1 MRQDR
6 AVLRTSG
13 VLQTTG
19 VRHATDCDGVHDRAD
34 GMGRGA
40 GMRRPQHLGCG
51 ARCNGNGRSNGYRGG
66 RLFRTPSL
74 ASGEQINGTDP

>member
-34 GMGRGA
+34 GMGRSASVAAHAATATA
-40 GMRRPQHLGCG
+40 GPT
-51 ARCNGNGRSNGYRGG
+51 ATEAAGYSA
-66 RLFRTPSL
+66 TPSL